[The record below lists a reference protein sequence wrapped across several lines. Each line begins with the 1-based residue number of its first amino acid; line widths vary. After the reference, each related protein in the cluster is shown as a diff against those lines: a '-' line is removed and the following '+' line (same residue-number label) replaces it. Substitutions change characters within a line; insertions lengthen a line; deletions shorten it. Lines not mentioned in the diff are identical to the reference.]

1 MAKSMDCTRCS
12 HFLLAFGFESLPM
25 LGWLAV
31 AAAPW
36 LIHLLSRRKYRET
49 AWAAMDFLLAAVKR
63 RTRRIQI
70 EHWLLL
76 LIRTLVIVMLV
87 TAVAEPYFEH
97 SVPIFS
103 PSGSTHRV
111 LVIDSSYSMAY
122 KATDRTRF
130 EEAKQW
136 AAWIVEQSSRGD
148 GFTLVQMASPPR
160 AIVATPGLEKELI
173 RQEIQNL
180 ELLHTR
186 ADLAATLTEVRKVL
200 DTARRDSPRLTRHE
214 VYFFTDL
221 QRGTWMPAMTDAA
234 KTDFRSRAVGL
245 ASIAQLQ
252 VINLGQSGDDNLA
265 VTSLD
270 LRDPVTLV
278 GRSVT
283 LEAGVRDFGRIAR
296 QHQAVDLLVD
306 GHPAGRQYIDIPAG
320 GNVVVSFN
328 PRFESSGDHA
338 VEVRL
343 AGDSLK
349 PGDARSPADA
359 LEVDNR
365 RYLAVNVRQAI
376 RVLCVDGRPAGDPRQ
391 SSVFN
396 LALAL
401 PSRSDPNSRSPI
413 EFDIAPENALLERD
427 LGRYDC
433 VMLSNVAQFT
443 ASEARMFDNYL
454 IHGGSLVFFLGDRV
468 IADNYNSLLAGQS
481 RQILPATLIA
491 VGKNSGGS
499 LNPRDYRHPIV
510 QKFRG
515 HEKSGLLRSPIDQYF
530 KVKLMNAVAGEQG
543 QAAPS
548 GPKRPLPAKGEIR
561 NGQDSGRPPAEV
573 VLALSNGDPLIV
585 AQPIRRGR
593 VVLVTTS
600 ADTSWSLLPK
610 WGTYEPL
617 VKEILA
623 WCIAGQAQP
632 RNIDVGDPL
641 ESAMAATLALT
652 NVSIERPDGQCR
664 TVPLEVQGDYST
676 WRYDDTLTSGIYTA
690 HYGSPMSQSQLFAI
704 NLTTAESD
712 LATISHDELQNE
724 VWPGLPLG
732 YETTWQGKGR
742 PLSSPVGPSG
752 QLHIGLFYA
761 VMALLLLESI
771 LAWRFGYNAQ

>member
-1 MAKSMDCTRCS
+1 MHPSS
-12 HFLLAFGFESLPM
+12 LLAFGFESLPM

-49 AWAAMDFLLAAVKR
+49 SWAAMDFLLAAVKR

-76 LIRTLVIVMLV
+76 LIRTLAIIVLV
-87 TAVAEPYFEH
+87 TAVAQPYLEH
-97 SVPIFS
+97 VMPDFG
-103 PSGSTHRV
+103 PNGSTHRV

-122 KATDRTRF
+122 KAGDRTRF

-136 AAWIVEQSSRGD
+136 AMRIVEQSAPGD
-148 GFTLVQMASPPR
+148 GFTLLQMASPAR
-160 AIVATPGLEKELI
+160 AIVATPGLDKEPI

-186 ADLAATLTEVRKVL
+186 ADLAATLAEVRKLL

-214 VYFFTDL
+214 VYFFSDL
-221 QRGTWMPAMTDAA
+221 QRGTWMPANDAA
-234 KTDFRSRAVGL
+234 KTDLRTRAAGL

-252 VINLGQSGDDNLA
+252 VIDLGQPGDDNLA
-265 VTSLD
+265 ITSLD
-270 LRDPVTLV
+270 LREPVIMI
-278 GRSVT
+278 GRSAT
-283 LEAGVRDFGRIAR
+283 LDAGVRDFGRIAR
-296 QHQAVDLLVD
+296 QHQAVDLLID
-306 GHPAGRQYIDIPAG
+306 GRPAGRQYIDIPAA

-343 AGDSLK
+343 AGDPLK

-359 LEVDNR
+359 LEVDNH
-365 RYLAVNVRQAI
+365 RYLAVNARQAI

-401 PSRSDPNSRSPI
+401 PSRSDSHSRSPI
-413 EFDIAPENALLERD
+413 EFDIAPENSLLERN

-443 ASEARMFDNYL
+443 TSEARVLDNYL
-454 IHGGSLVFFLGDRV
+454 MHGGSLVFFLGDRV
-468 IADNYNSLLAGQS
+468 IAGNYNALLAGLAPEGS

-491 VGKNSGGS
+491 VNKNPGGS
-499 LNPRDYRHPIV
+499 LDPRDYRHPIV
-510 QKFRG
+510 KKFRG
-515 HEKSGLLRSPIDQYF
+515 HEKTGLLRSPIDQYF
-530 KVKLMNAVAGEQG
+530 KVKLMDAVLGERG
-543 QAAPS
+543 QAAP
-548 GPKRPLPAKGEIR
+548 GNPKQSSPAMGVSR
-561 NGQDSGRPPAEV
+561 NGQAAGCPPAEV

-632 RNIDVGDPL
+632 RNNEVGDPL
-641 ESAMAATLALT
+641 ESALAATPTLT
-652 NVSIERPDGQCR
+652 NVSIERPDGQYR
-664 TVPLEVQGDYST
+664 TVPLEVQGDYSA
-676 WRYDDTLTSGIYTA
+676 WRYDDTLISGIYSA
-690 HYGSPMSQSQLFAI
+690 HFGTPLSQSQLFAV
-704 NLTTAESD
+704 NLMTAESD
-712 LATISHDELQNE
+712 LTPISRDELQNDL
-724 VWPGLPLG
+724 WPGLSLG
-732 YETTWQGKGR
+732 YETAWQGAGA
-742 PLSSPVGPSG
+742 PLPSLVGPVGE
-752 QLHIGLFYA
+752 LHVGLFYA
-761 VMALLLLESI
+761 VVALLLLESI
-771 LAWRFGYNAQ
+771 LACRFGYNRL